1 MESGTVFQV
10 DQAASEDKE
19 IWGTS
24 ENAVRIQIYC
34 VIIIYC
40 FCGYYAKWHEI
51 GTKYLWNPANLD
63 ISLTDKTRLRDLF
76 DKKNIN
82 KVNDLYGSSKPNL
95 FNF

>member
-40 FCGYYAKWHEI
+40 FCGYYAK
-51 GTKYLWNPANLD
+51 
-63 ISLTDKTRLRDLF
+63 
-76 DKKNIN
+76 
-82 KVNDLYGSSKPNL
+82 
-95 FNF
+95 